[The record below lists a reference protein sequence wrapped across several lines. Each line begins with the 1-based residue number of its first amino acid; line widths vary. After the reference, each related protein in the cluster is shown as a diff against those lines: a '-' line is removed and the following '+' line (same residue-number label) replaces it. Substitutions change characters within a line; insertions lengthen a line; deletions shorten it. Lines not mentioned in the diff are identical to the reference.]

1 MDVSGIPERT
11 AARGKKDFFE
21 RMIVIFLGLLAIGVA
36 FPFYNTLIVSF
47 ADEAAVGKQLVY
59 LLPVSIDF
67 SAYKVIFED
76 STIVSSFL
84 VSLFITIVGTA
95 ASMLISTAGAYAL
108 SKKDYPGRNFF
119 MNAIVFT
126 MLFSGGLIPFYLTVK
141 NLGLTNTLASLILPS
156 LANTFYL
163 IIMINYF
170 RGIPASIEESAKID
184 GANDILI
191 LLRII
196 IPVSV
201 PTIAAISLF
210 YAVDKWNAFYHAM
223 LFMSDPKKYP
233 LQLMLR
239 EILVNYSQMINSTTA
254 VSMSTTKPVYQ
265 ESLKM
270 AVVVVTALPI
280 LMVYPFI
287 QKYFAKGI
295 MIGSVKG

>member
-1 MDVSGIPERT
+1 MDMSGIAERT

-21 RMIVIFLGLLAIGVA
+21 RMIVIFLGLLSIGVA

-76 STIVSSFL
+76 STIVNSFL
-84 VSLFITIVGTA
+84 VSVFITIAGTI

-170 RGIPASIEESAKID
+170 RGIPASLEESAKID
-184 GANDILI
+184 GANDIYI

-223 LFMSDPKKYP
+223 LFISAPKKYP

-239 EILVNYSQMINSTTA
+239 EILVNYSQMISSTAA
-254 VSMSTTKPVYQ
+254 VSMSMTKPVYQ

-295 MIGSVKG
+295 MIGSLKG